1 MQRCSELARHSL
13 QYVLG
18 WPTKLRY
25 NSHLLQLQMTHG
37 RMTSLMWGKR
47 GVCEV
52 RPLLTNTLYQPH
64 LKRKDVFSNF
74 YFPCTS
80 LAMTSRNQ
88 PNCRRVAYDIFFIF
102 WISRR
107 RKTRLSRSS
116 DYPVV
121 LLDLCIPGIQHLGAR
136 FARLA
141 CVRDDRFAAP
151 LVCTDSDTA
160 LWWHVNTCATLTG
173 TARRAMA
180 ATQVSVSW
188 KLSFSSPCLSGF
200 WGLWKSRFS
209 YSSWRLNVAELQL
222 QTHVDAVSVAPFL
235 KHKTLV
241 QLEVG
246 TTLLWSPGFTLVSTF
261 DSEAF

>member
-80 LAMTSRNQ
+80 LTMTSRKQ
-88 PNCRRVAYDIFFIF
+88 PNCCRVAYDIFLYFLNKQTQENAAF
-102 WISRR
+102 TVLWF
-107 RKTRLSRSS
+107 TPPRSYWTFAFLAFS
-116 DYPVV
+116 T
-121 LLDLCIPGIQHLGAR
+121 LGAW

-141 CVRDDRFAAP
+141 CVRDDRFTTS

-160 LWWHVNTCATLTG
+160 LWWHVDTCATLTG
-173 TARRAMA
+173 TARRAVA
-180 ATQVSVSW
+180 ARQVSVSW
-188 KLSFSSPCLSGF
+188 KLSFPPCLSGF
-200 WGLWKSRFS
+200 GGIVEEQIFIW
-209 YSSWRLNVAELQL
+209 
-222 QTHVDAVSVAPFL
+222 
-235 KHKTLV
+235 
-241 QLEVG
+241 
-246 TTLLWSPGFTLVSTF
+246 
-261 DSEAF
+261 